1 MMDSRY
7 LFEETVTAI
16 MTGNLHRLAR
26 NQQAEALQRRQIS
39 AFDLAMKHMDE
50 PPPQP
55 NLSRVSELQVK
66 RSGMTIAVSVPSLSL
81 RPLFVSGP
89 GRVERGPTSEKS
101 GKETYRSPKGNVYP
115 RPRASFGRG
124 RR

>member
-16 MTGNLHRLAR
+16 MNGEHLHRLAR

-50 PPPQP
+50 PLPQP

-89 GRVERGPTSEKS
+89 GRGT
-101 GKETYRSPKGNVYP
+101 
-115 RPRASFGRG
+115 RANLGEEW
-124 RR
+124 